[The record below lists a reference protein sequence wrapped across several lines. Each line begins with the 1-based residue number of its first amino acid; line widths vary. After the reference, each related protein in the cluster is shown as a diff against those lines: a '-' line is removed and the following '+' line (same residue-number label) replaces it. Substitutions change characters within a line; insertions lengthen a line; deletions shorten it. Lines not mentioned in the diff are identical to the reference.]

1 MTRVTPYAYVPPSDY
16 DAYRELCDGHI
27 TLPAT
32 HTGYLQQIYD
42 HCAGIRVMGSEP
54 VEVRC
59 KPLEIAL
66 WCRKHICLPNS
77 ANISRYAVE
86 RYEQEW
92 Q

>member
-1 MTRVTPYAYVPPSDY
+1 MARVTPYAYVPSRDFE
-16 DAYRELCDGHI
+16 AYRELCDGYCDV
-27 TLPAT
+27 PRT
-32 HTGYLQQIYD
+32 HTGYLLGIHD
-42 HCAGIRVMGSEP
+42 LCAGIRIKGAEP

-66 WCRKHICLPNS
+66 WCDKHCCAPSDL
-77 ANISRYAVE
+77 NISRFAVE